1 MSPYRYMRNFI
12 YSGTRVGWRL
22 FAVAIVFLLGM
33 GSAFANCATLTFS
46 SIPSS
51 VSWVGG
57 TGNGYNPFDASDRVQ
72 SVTVTVRKTG
82 GSCSFFIGATT
93 GGGDTFTSRTLTG
106 SGNSLPFNLYTTST
120 RTNVIKDLPNATAS
134 DLIAGSF
141 TSSGTQTKTIT
152 YFYDIAP
159 QQIVAPASYSRSMQ
173 IKLYEVNGS
182 TQTLSQTANVN
193 HTATV
198 NTLAE
203 LSLIASGG
211 AFDSSSTTQSLN
223 LGSMATSQN
232 VGFDMRV
239 RGNTGFD
246 IQLSSQNRGVLRHSD
261 SSVTDTVPYVMTVN
275 GGTLNLSGG
284 SGTTFNG
291 PSTKTALTGSVFPVV
306 ISVGAQTG
314 TAGTYSDVISV
325 SVISN

>member
-1 MSPYRYMRNFI
+1 MRNFI
-12 YSGTRVGWRL
+12 HLGQAGWRL
-22 FAVAIVFLLGM
+22 LAVAVASVLGM
-33 GSAFANCATLTFS
+33 GSAYADCSTLTFN
-46 SIPSS
+46 SIPST

-72 SVTVTVRKTG
+72 SVTVTIRKTG
-82 GSCSFFIGATT
+82 GTCSFVIGATT
-93 GGGDTFTSRTLTG
+93 GGGDTFTTRVLNG
-106 SGNSLPFNLYTTST
+106 SGNTLPFNLYTTST
-120 RTNVIKDLPNATAS
+120 RTNVIKDLPNATTS
-134 DLIAGSF
+134 DLIVGSF
-141 TSSGTQTKTIT
+141 TSNGTSTKTVT

-182 TQTLSQTANVN
+182 TVSLSQTANVN

-211 AFDSSSTTQSLN
+211 AFDSGSTTQSLN
-223 LGSMATSQN
+223 LGSMATAQN

-246 IQLSSQNRGVLRHSD
+246 IQLNSQNRGVLKHSD
-261 SSVTDTVPYVMTVN
+261 SSVTDTVPYVMKVN
-275 GGTLNLSGG
+275 GATMNLSGG
-284 SGTTFNG
+284 GGATFDG
-291 PSTKTALTGSVFPVV
+291 PSTKTGITGNVFPVE

-314 TAGTYSDVISV
+314 TAGTYTDVISV